1 MGQRYILDAN
11 VVIDYIGNRLPE
23 NSKEKL
29 KTITDEDF
37 NISVVVKIEVLG
49 FNDLPDKMNQLEE
62 FIDLA
67 VLLPLDDDIIKKT
80 IQLRRT
86 YKKLKL
92 GDAIIAATALVYS
105 FTLITCNTKD
115 FKNIEGL
122 ELLDPYTD

>member
-49 FNDLPDKMNQLEE
+49 FNDLPDKMN
-62 FIDLA
+62 
-67 VLLPLDDDIIKKT
+67 
-80 IQLRRT
+80 
-86 YKKLKL
+86 
-92 GDAIIAATALVYS
+92 
-105 FTLITCNTKD
+105 
-115 FKNIEGL
+115 
-122 ELLDPYTD
+122 